1 MTTNEYYNVVI
12 NPGDIP
18 VIGIDNTA
26 ERPLPLPVPEPE
38 PVPERNHMRNI
49 DVRSVKIRIVYKFI
63 HFIMLFTTI
72 MYTIMISDNYQSL
85 MDTFMSA
92 ISYVSVLENKID
104 ILKIHTFYL
113 SMCFTLATYNLYFE
127 YIGYYFVYSLL
138 NISTIVH
145 LSLDRRDY
153 YISQLISVFPNP

>member
-1 MTTNEYYNVVI
+1 MTTNEYYNVII

-18 VIGIDNTA
+18 AIGIDNTA
-26 ERPLPLPVPEPE
+26 ERPPPLPEPE
-38 PVPERNHMRNI
+38 PEPEQIRARNI
-49 DVRSVKIRIVYKFI
+49 DLRRVQIRSVYKFI

-72 MYTIMISDNYQSL
+72 MGTIMVSDNYQSL

-113 SMCFTLATYNLYFE
+113 SVCFTLASYNFYFE
-127 YIGYYFVYSLL
+127 YIIYYFVYSLL
-138 NISTIVH
+138 NVCTLVH
-145 LSLDRRDY
+145 LAFDRRDY
-153 YISQLISVFPNP
+153 YINELISIV

>member
-1 MTTNEYYNVVI
+1 MTTTNEYYNVVI
-12 NPGDIP
+12 NPDDIP

-26 ERPLPLPVPEPE
+26 ERPPPLPEPE
-38 PVPERNHMRNI
+38 PEPEQIRARNI
-49 DVRSVKIRIVYKFI
+49 DLRRVQIRSVYKFI

-72 MYTIMISDNYQSL
+72 MGTIMVSDNYQSL

-113 SMCFTLATYNLYFE
+113 SVCFTLASYNFYFE
-127 YIGYYFVYSLL
+127 YIIYYFVYSLL
-138 NISTIVH
+138 NVCTLVH
-145 LSLDRRDY
+145 LALDRRDY

>member
-12 NPGDIP
+12 NPDDTP
-18 VIGIDNTA
+18 VLGINEA
-26 ERPLPLPVPEPE
+26 VERPPLLPLPEPE
-38 PVPERNHMRNI
+38 PERIHRRNI
-49 DVRSVKIRIVYKFI
+49 DIRSVQIRSVYKFI

-72 MYTIMISDNYQSL
+72 MGTIMVSDNYQSL

-92 ISYVSVLENKID
+92 ISYVSALENKID

-113 SMCFTLATYNLYFE
+113 STCFTLATYNLYFE

-153 YISQLISVFPNP
+153 YISQLV

>member
-1 MTTNEYYNVVI
+1 MTTNEYYNVII
-12 NPGDIP
+12 NPDDTP
-18 VIGIDNTA
+18 VLGIDNTA
-26 ERPLPLPVPEPE
+26 ERPTPLPEPE
-38 PVPERNHMRNI
+38 PEPEQFRERNI
-49 DVRSVKIRIVYKFI
+49 DLRRVQIRSVYKFI

-72 MYTIMISDNYQSL
+72 MGTIMISDNYQSL

-113 SMCFTLATYNLYFE
+113 SVCFTLASYNFYFE
-127 YIGYYFVYSLL
+127 YIIYYFVYSLL
-138 NISTIVH
+138 NVCTLVH
-145 LSLDRRDY
+145 LALDRRDY

>member
-1 MTTNEYYNVVI
+1 MTTNEYYNVII
-12 NPGDIP
+12 NPDDTP
-18 VIGIDNTA
+18 VLGIDNTV
-26 ERPLPLPVPEPE
+26 ERPPPLPEPE
-38 PVPERNHMRNI
+38 PEPEQIRARNI
-49 DVRSVKIRIVYKFI
+49 DVRRVQIRSVYKFI

-72 MYTIMISDNYQSL
+72 MYTIMVSDNYQSL

-113 SMCFTLATYNLYFE
+113 SACFTLASYNLYFE
-127 YIGYYFVYSLL
+127 YIGYYFVYSIL
-138 NISTIVH
+138 NMCTAVH

-153 YISQLISVFPNP
+153 YISRLISVFPNP

>member
-1 MTTNEYYNVVI
+1 MTTTNEYYNVVI
-12 NPGDIP
+12 NPDDIP

-26 ERPLPLPVPEPE
+26 ERPPPLPEPE
-38 PVPERNHMRNI
+38 PEPEQIRARNI
-49 DVRSVKIRIVYKFI
+49 DVRRVQIRSVYKFI

-72 MYTIMISDNYQSL
+72 MGTIMVSDNYQSL

-113 SMCFTLATYNLYFE
+113 SVCFTLASYNFYFE
-127 YIGYYFVYSLL
+127 YIIYYFVYSLL
-138 NISTIVH
+138 NVCTLVH
-145 LSLDRRDY
+145 LAFDRRDY
-153 YISQLISVFPNP
+153 YIAQLLTVV

>member
-12 NPGDIP
+12 NPDDTP

-26 ERPLPLPVPEPE
+26 ERPPPLPEPE
-38 PVPERNHMRNI
+38 PEPEQIRARNI
-49 DVRSVKIRIVYKFI
+49 DVRRVQIRSVYKFI

-72 MYTIMISDNYQSL
+72 MGTIMVSDNYQSL

-113 SMCFTLATYNLYFE
+113 SVCFTLASYNFYFE
-127 YIGYYFVYSLL
+127 YIIYYFVYSLL
-138 NISTIVH
+138 NVCTLVH
-145 LSLDRRDY
+145 LAFDRRDY
-153 YISQLISVFPNP
+153 YIAQLLTVV

>member
-12 NPGDIP
+12 NPDDTP
-18 VIGIDNTA
+18 VLGIDNTA
-26 ERPLPLPVPEPE
+26 ERPPPLPEPE
-38 PVPERNHMRNI
+38 PEQIRERNI
-49 DVRSVKIRIVYKFI
+49 DVRRVQIRSVYKFI

-72 MYTIMISDNYQSL
+72 MGTIMVSDNYQSL

-113 SMCFTLATYNLYFE
+113 SVCFTLA
-127 YIGYYFVYSLL
+127 S
-138 NISTIVH
+138 
-145 LSLDRRDY
+145 
-153 YISQLISVFPNP
+153 

>member
-18 VIGIDNTA
+18 VIGIDNTV
-26 ERPLPLPVPEPE
+26 ERPLPLPEPE
-38 PVPERNHMRNI
+38 SERIHRRNI
-49 DVRSVKIRIVYKFI
+49 DIRSVQIRGVYKFI

-72 MYTIMISDNYQSL
+72 MGTIMFTDNYHL
-85 MDTFMSA
+85 IMDTFLSVLC
-92 ISYVSVLENKID
+92 YVSVLENKID

-113 SMCFTLATYNLYFE
+113 SACFTLATYNLYFE

-153 YISQLISVFPNP
+153 YISQLVQIN

>member
-1 MTTNEYYNVVI
+1 MTTTNEYYNVVI
-12 NPGDIP
+12 NPDDTP
-18 VIGIDNTA
+18 VLGINDA
-26 ERPLPLPVPEPE
+26 VERPPPLPLPEPE
-38 PVPERNHMRNI
+38 LERTHTRNI
-49 DVRSVKIRIVYKFI
+49 DIRSVKIRSVYKFI

-72 MYTIMISDNYQSL
+72 MYTIMVSDNYQSL

-113 SMCFTLATYNLYFE
+113 SACFTLASYNLYFE

-153 YISQLISVFPNP
+153 YISQLVQIN

>member
-1 MTTNEYYNVVI
+1 MATNEYYNVVI
-12 NPGDIP
+12 NPDDIP
-18 VIGIDNTA
+18 VLGIDNTA
-26 ERPLPLPVPEPE
+26 ERPPPLPEPE
-38 PVPERNHMRNI
+38 PERNHTRNI
-49 DVRSVKIRIVYKFI
+49 DIRSVKIRSVYKFI

-72 MYTIMISDNYQSL
+72 MYTIMVSDNYQSL

-113 SMCFTLATYNLYFE
+113 SACFTLASYNLYFE

-145 LSLDRRDY
+145 LSLDIRDY
-153 YISQLISVFPNP
+153 YISQLIAVA

>member
-18 VIGIDNTA
+18 VLGIDDTA
-26 ERPLPLPVPEPE
+26 ERPLPLPDPEPE
-38 PVPERNHMRNI
+38 PERNHVRNI
-49 DVRSVKIRIVYKFI
+49 DVRSVKIRGVYKFM
-63 HFIMLFTTI
+63 HFIMLFITI
-72 MYTIMISDNYQSL
+72 MSTIMVSDNYQSL

-92 ISYVSVLENKID
+92 ISYVSALENKID

-113 SMCFTLATYNLYFE
+113 STCFTLATYNLYFE

-153 YISQLISVFPNP
+153 YISQLLTIA

>member
-12 NPGDIP
+12 NPDDTP

-26 ERPLPLPVPEPE
+26 ERPPPLPEPE
-38 PVPERNHMRNI
+38 PEPEQIRERNI
-49 DVRSVKIRIVYKFI
+49 DLRRVQIRSVYKFI

-72 MYTIMISDNYQSL
+72 MGTIMISDNYRSL

-113 SMCFTLATYNLYFE
+113 SVCFTLASYNFYFE
-127 YIGYYFVYSLL
+127 YIIYYFVYSLL
-138 NISTIVH
+138 NVCTLVH
-145 LSLDRRDY
+145 LALDRRD
-153 YISQLISVFPNP
+153 